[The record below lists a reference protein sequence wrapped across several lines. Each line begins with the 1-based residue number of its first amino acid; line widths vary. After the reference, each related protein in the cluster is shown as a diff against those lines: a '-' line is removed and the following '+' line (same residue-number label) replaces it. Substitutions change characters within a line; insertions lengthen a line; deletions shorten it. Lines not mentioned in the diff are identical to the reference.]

1 VQSLAPPAHGSRSCR
16 RSQQAELVTVEGP
29 PGQNI
34 PVEVAGAAT
43 PSAVGRGRCCC
54 FSSSSSTSSSSC
66 RLDRSSARK
75 GDPPPGP
82 FQGHLQAL
90 FQASAP
96 SAVRWA
102 GTSSASRARALARA
116 AGAPC
121 TDSALRQSAP
131 SLPARRAVWS
141 ASPEPSP
148 TPHLHRTQGEA
159 FFELCARSAR

>member
-102 GTSSASRARALARA
+102 GTSSASRARARGPQALPVQILPSECHKFACPAGCVERVTGALSHTAPAPHARL
-116 AGAPC
+116 GF
-121 TDSALRQSAP
+121 L
-131 SLPARRAVWS
+131 
-141 ASPEPSP
+141 
-148 TPHLHRTQGEA
+148 
-159 FFELCARSAR
+159 